1 MHKIATLLTFSLA
14 LTVGAQVVDPVI
26 MTVNGKQVT
35 RSEFEYSFNKNGN
48 PEKAVDIRAIEDYV
62 PMFINYKLKVAAAEA
77 ARLDTLSSFKKE
89 FMTYRDMQLTPYLVD
104 STFIDSIATSIYKD
118 SEKQL
123 NGHDLLK
130 PSHILILVPASATET
145 EKEIYRQRIDS
156 IYSALQHGADFATLA
171 KEKSQDP
178 GSALQGGKL
187 PWIGPGSTLKEFEDA
202 AYALKVGEFSKPV
215 ETAVGFHIIRMDE
228 RKPLEP
234 YAVLRPQ
241 IFAALKQ
248 QGIDEVSAEAKIKK
262 IVAASK
268 GRLTRELVLDS
279 VFVANSSDLNLR
291 YLVQEYHD
299 GLLLYEVSKREV
311 WDKVAQD
318 TSALE
323 QQFKKNKKQYA
334 WTEPRFKGFVIH
346 AKDEKKMKAAQTILK
361 KTADG
366 DWKKAIRETFNKDS
380 VTVTVSGPYLVKK
393 GENRYVDAEVFGGET
408 VKSNSNYPYS
418 GVEGQVLKQPKS
430 YLDVKSAVINDVQDK
445 RTEEWVKRLRNEY
458 SFNVNQDVVKTV
470 NKH

>member
-1 MHKIATLLTFSLA
+1 MHKIATLLTFSLT

-89 FMTYRDMQLTPYLVD
+89 FMTYRDMQLTSYLVD
-104 STFIDSIATSIYKD
+104 STFIDSVATSIYKD

-145 EKEIYRQRIDS
+145 EKKIYRQRIDS

-248 QGIDEVSAEAKIKK
+248 QGIDEASAEAKIKK

-323 QQFKKNKKQYA
+323 QQFKKNKKQY
-334 WTEPRFKGFVIH
+334 
-346 AKDEKKMKAAQTILK
+346 
-361 KTADG
+361 ADG